1 MKLTLIP
8 VLDLTPLLT
17 SSTNN
22 NADHYVFPPWLL
34 AAKGVSSHIKSGRS
48 GRIHHWVGWE
58 KMMGEKRVLII
69 EDDRDAAQV
78 LEAYLQREH
87 FTVSVAGDGLK
98 GLEMALRW
106 KPDLI
111 LLDVMLPGISG
122 TEILSQ
128 LRKKSDM
135 PVIMITAMGDATDKI
150 GALRYGADD
159 YIVKPYHPG
168 EVMARVHAVMRR
180 YSGQTRAVE
189 SLSFGP
195 LRMDTEAMTASVETA
210 SGGTQFLELT
220 PTEFSLLATL
230 LRAPT
235 KAFSRQD
242 LLEKCLPESE
252 AMERVVDTHIYN
264 LRKKLEVVGITEVLI
279 TVRAIGYRFRQP

>member
-1 MKLTLIP
+1 
-8 VLDLTPLLT
+8 
-17 SSTNN
+17 
-22 NADHYVFPPWLL
+22 
-34 AAKGVSSHIKSGRS
+34 
-48 GRIHHWVGWE
+48 
-58 KMMGEKRVLII
+58 MGDKRVLII
-69 EDDRDAAQV
+69 EDDRDAALV

-87 FTVSVAGDGLK
+87 FNVLIAGDGLQ
-98 GLEMALRW
+98 GMEMALRW

-122 TEILSQ
+122 TEILSR
-128 LRKKSDM
+128 LRKKSDT
-135 PVIMITAMGDATDKI
+135 PVIMITAMGDAADKI

-180 YSGQTRAVE
+180 YLGQTSTTG
-189 SLSFGP
+189 SLTFGP
-195 LRMDTEAMTASVETA
+195 LQVDTEAMTASVESA
-210 SGGTQFLELT
+210 NGGTQFLELT
-220 PTEFSLLATL
+220 RTEFNLLSTL

-242 LLEKCLPESE
+242 LLEKCLPDSD

-264 LRKKLEVVGITEVLI
+264 LRKKLENVGITGVLL
-279 TVRAIGYRFRQP
+279 TVRAIGYRFR